1 MDQQTKGK
9 FIVVLIVGIVLAVII
24 VNNLLGG
31 EKKKD
36 SEFDKVEVED
46 STYLESDSSIDYKNE
61 KNNGQEQVEKLE
73 EVEQKEPVN
82 FEEKYTQQYGAEAV
96 QQAKVKAQKMMELWL
111 SGNTS
116 KEQWEPLST
125 PEFLEKVVEVG
136 IVDKPDGVIQELQ
149 RVEVYPTINDNENEM
164 KMEVALVWNVK
175 KGDVVI
181 REEKGIFYVTF
192 RYSEEKK
199 QWLVK
204 ELANDDWATV
214 KEFE

>member
-9 FIVVLIVGIVLAVII
+9 FIVVVMIGIVLAAII

-31 EKKKD
+31 GKNKD
-36 SEFDKVEVED
+36 SDFDKVEVED

-73 EVEQKEPVN
+73 EVEPKEPVN

-96 QQAKVKAQKMMELWL
+96 QQVKEKSQKMMELWL
-111 SGNTS
+111 SGNTT

-125 PEFLEKVVEVG
+125 PEFLEKVLEVG

-149 RVEVYPTINDNENEM
+149 RIEVYPTINDNENEM

-204 ELANDDWATV
+204 ELANDDWAKV

>member
-24 VNNLLGG
+24 VNNLLNG

-36 SEFDKVEVED
+36 SDFDKVEVED
-46 STYLESDSSIDYKNE
+46 STYLESDSFIDYKNE

-73 EVEQKEPVN
+73 EVEPKEPVN

-96 QQAKVKAQKMMELWL
+96 QQVKEKSQKMMELWL
-111 SGNTS
+111 SGNTT

-125 PEFLEKVVEVG
+125 PEFLEKVLEVG

-149 RVEVYPTINDNENEM
+149 RIEVYPTINDNENEM